1 VTAVMSS
8 SVVMRFSA
16 SGSKI
21 VTRMSFNS
29 FDSGRVDFKI
39 LRSSRYAR

>member
-1 VTAVMSS
+1 MTAVMSS

-29 FDSGRVDFKI
+29 LDIARIDFK
-39 LRSSRYAR
+39 LSRFFRYAR